1 MNKDFKKFLKEVFGK
16 YNSDLTGEVSQA
28 FPALSVVDPDIFA
41 ISAVTVDGEVI
52 NVGAHEEEFTIQ
64 SISKAFSFA
73 LALEQHGALFVES
86 KVGMEPT
93 GEDYDSIIKLDEKNR
108 PYNPM
113 VNSGA
118 IVMSGLINARK
129 EKTPAQELTSFFSEI
144 AGRKLVLDQ
153 EVYQSEKD
161 NGHKNWAIA
170 HLLRHFNILTKE
182 YRETLDLYF
191 QQCSIKVN
199 TLDLAMM
206 GATLANGGVNPK
218 TKQPHISPENLRH
231 VLSILFTCGMYN
243 YSGEWAFDVGLP
255 AKSGISGGILL
266 VVPGVMGISIFSP
279 RLDKRGNSVRGIKVS
294 EDISNRFNLHV
305 LDYTRKKATLAP
317 NKSV

>member
-1 MNKDFKKFLKEVFGK
+1 MNKDFKSFLKEVFGK
-16 YNSDLTGEVSQA
+16 YTADLTGEVSQA
-28 FPALSVVDPDIFA
+28 FPALASVDPDLFA
-41 ISAVTVDGEVI
+41 ISAVTVDGEVL
-52 NVGAHEEEFTIQ
+52 NVGETDHEFTIQ

-73 LALEQHGALFVES
+73 LALEQHGPLFVES

-118 IVMSGLINARK
+118 IVMSGLINARNK
-129 EKTPAQELTSFFSEI
+129 STTEEELLHYFSSF
-144 AGRKLVLDQ
+144 AGRKLKINDQ
-153 EVYQSEKD
+153 IYQSERD

-191 QQCSIKVN
+191 KQCSIDVN

-218 TKQPHISPENLRH
+218 TKETLLAPENLRH

-266 VVPGVMGISIFSP
+266 VVPGVMGIAIFSP

-294 EDISNRFNLHV
+294 EDISNRFKLHV
-305 LDYTRKKATLAP
+305 LDYTKKKASLAT
-317 NKSV
+317 KG

>member
-1 MNKDFKKFLKEVFGK
+1 MNKNFESFLKDVYGK
-16 YNSDLTGEVSQA
+16 YRLDLSGEISQA
-28 FPALSVVDPDIFA
+28 FPALSEVDPDSFA
-41 ISAVTVDGEVI
+41 ITAVTTKGDVFSIGDDGL
-52 NVGAHEEEFTIQ
+52 EFTIQ

-93 GEDYDSIIKLDEKNR
+93 GEDYDSIIKLDDKNR

-118 IVMSGLINARK
+118 IVMSGLINEK
-129 EKTPAQELTSFFSEI
+129 EKSSREDELLHYFSSL
-144 AGRKLVLDQ
+144 AGRSLSIDEK
-153 EVYQSEKD
+153 VYQSERD

-182 YRETLDLYF
+182 FQATLDLYF
-191 QQCSIKVN
+191 KQCSISVN
-199 TLDLAMM
+199 TRDLAFM
-206 GATLANGGVNPK
+206 GATLANGGINPK
-218 TKQPHISPENLRH
+218 TNKRLMSPENLRH

-266 VVPGVMGISIFSP
+266 IIPGIMGLSIYSP
-279 RLDKRGNSVRGIKVS
+279 RLDRRGNSVRGIKVS
-294 EDISNRFNLHV
+294 EELSNRFRLHV
-305 LDYTRKKATLAP
+305 LDYGGEPLL
-317 NKSV
+317 